1 MYKKAIIG
9 HYRFLLISIIATAL
23 IDSLVSILFIIDDL
37 NFTNWWNA
45 FRKEFPVLL
54 LLLWSIRDL
63 YIRLDKEGC
72 FDKKG
77 KGV

>member
-23 IDSLVSILFIIDDL
+23 IDSIVSILFIIGDL

-45 FRKEFPVLL
+45 FRMEFPILL
-54 LLLWSIRDL
+54 FLLWSGRDL
-63 YIRLDKEGC
+63 YIRFDKEGY

-77 KGV
+77 KE